1 MWRQIFSD
9 ESKSVP
15 GSDMYNT
22 RTIMYSGPDWLWV
35 RVADVTGKH
44 IRVTVEEE
52 VSECCEKWR
61 AGVAVACDWYDDT
74 TSPKVGGVR
83 CVIAPDFCAKC
94 GKKL

>member
-1 MWRQIFSD
+1 MWKKIWATEYTVSQGDIDGSA
-9 ESKSVP
+9 VP
-15 GSDMYNT
+15 LAAMNV
-22 RTIMYSGPDWLWV
+22 L
-35 RVADVTGKH
+35 GKH

-52 VSECCEKWR
+52 ASKCCEKWR

-74 TSPKVGGVR
+74 TSPQVGGVR